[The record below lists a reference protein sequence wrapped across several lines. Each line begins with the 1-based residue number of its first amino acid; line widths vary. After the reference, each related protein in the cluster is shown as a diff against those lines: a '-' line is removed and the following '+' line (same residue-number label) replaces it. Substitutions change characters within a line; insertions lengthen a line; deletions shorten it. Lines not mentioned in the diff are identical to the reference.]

1 MNMQLSPEP
10 GHSGPLRCFAL
21 NIDPD
26 TVMPEWFGAW
36 RGQFLSARWSL
47 GHRHE
52 EALGRLI
59 PLLLCGEQSAIH
71 VFANEVERL
80 RGSKWRD
87 SMAALKRVET
97 DEYAH
102 EQALQALSSCLAK
115 PADLHWIKRAAR
127 HFYLGLGITG
137 GMVEHF
143 ARVSQLDACVCI
155 IMNAITHCELGR
167 RHPVTQL
174 FERIKQDEAR
184 HVSLCRNHYL
194 QLGGDRRMFAQSR
207 GAIGKKLVPLLATE
221 AESFENLGIDA
232 ERLFR
237 KLAPA

>member
-1 MNMQLSPEP
+1 MQLSPHS
-10 GHSGPLRCFAL
+10 GHSGALRCFAL

-26 TVMPEWFGAW
+26 TVMPEWFVGW
-36 RGQFLSARWSL
+36 REQFLCAGSKLSD
-47 GHRHE
+47 RHE

-71 VFANEVERL
+71 VFGNEVERL
-80 RGSKWRD
+80 RGSKWSD
-87 SMAALKRVET
+87 SIAALKQVET

-102 EQALQALSSCLAK
+102 EQALQTLSSSLME

-127 HFYLGLGITG
+127 HFYLSLGITG

-155 IMNAITHCELGR
+155 IMNAITHCDLGR
-167 RHPVTQL
+167 HHLITQL
-174 FERIKQDEAR
+174 FERIKKDEAR
-184 HVSLCRNHYL
+184 HVSLCRDHYL
-194 QLGGDRRMFAQSR
+194 QLGGDRCMFTQGR

-221 AESFENLGIDA
+221 AGSFESLGIDA
-232 ERLFR
+232 DRLFK
-237 KLAPA
+237 KLAPV